1 MRRSEPTRQRRSRPH
16 KMPRTRAVKR
26 VRKDCIAF
34 LRGAVVSGQ
43 PHCATENATL
53 QLVSLVAACRGRA
66 EVDKVSAQA
75 ISHRLLKALDH
86 FGHRRGAAWPKWARR
101 QALSAPARKNA
112 TFMLGSVPPEHVEE
126 ARKGGRPLAPTH
138 SDAYFPVP
146 EPTIKTGVLTMS
158 MAALQLLGR

>member
-66 EVDKVSAQA
+66 EVATGTAQPA
-75 ISHRLLKALDH
+75 LLQGLEALFH
-86 FGHRRGAAWPKWARR
+86 FGQLWPCSVAEVDRR
-101 QALSAPARKNA
+101 QARPAPR
-112 TFMLGSVPPEHVEE
+112 PE
-126 ARKGGRPLAPTH
+126 ARQGKRWEREGNAQPL
-138 SDAYFPVP
+138 SDR
-146 EPTIKTGVLTMS
+146 
-158 MAALQLLGR
+158 LQPSGNSRTFLVVVGLRR

>member
-66 EVDKVSAQA
+66 DETRWLVFATLEGKVGHRWYLWAVQSAQA
-75 ISHRLLKALDH
+75 VVFLLD
-86 FGHRRGAAWPKWARR
+86 P
-101 QALSAPARKNA
+101 
-112 TFMLGSVPPEHVEE
+112 
-126 ARKGGRPLAPTH
+126 GRAH
-138 SDAYFPVP
+138 DVP
-146 EPTIKTGVLTMS
+146 EDHLGPEAFGILNVDRYSAYKAMTQVKEGRI
-158 MAALQLLGR
+158 LLAF